1 MTVSN
6 LSTGMRPGVCLSS
19 SRPAVPYTGQ
29 TIFETDTNKLLV
41 WNATAWVIPNSPN
54 QDKAGLAL
62 ITPTSVAGTGVT
74 LTGSLVSF
82 SAATSVRL
90 NGVFSNQYNNYRVV
104 TDTSTNVGGGDVRF
118 LYYSGGSPLTAS
130 YTSAGLY
137 MGLSGGTQSNTN
149 IGTSKQA
156 VAYAYAGALDVASA
170 EGGGTIDI
178 FRPFATGVTS
188 ANFAW
193 TSYGS
198 NSGLQSTVG
207 GHIHFAGG
215 SADGFQIYTSGTSWS
230 GNIRVYGYRNE

>member
-1 MTVSN
+1 M
-6 LSTGMRPGVCLSS
+6 L
-19 SRPAVPYTGQ
+19 
-29 TIFETDTNKLLV
+29 
-41 WNATAWVIPNSPN
+41 
-54 QDKAGLAL
+54 
-62 ITPTSVAGTGVT
+62 
-74 LTGSLVSF
+74 
-82 SAATSVRL
+82 
-90 NGVFSNQYNNYRVV
+90 
-104 TDTSTNVGGGDVRF
+104 DVRF

-137 MGLSGGTQSNTN
+137 MSLSGGTQSNTN